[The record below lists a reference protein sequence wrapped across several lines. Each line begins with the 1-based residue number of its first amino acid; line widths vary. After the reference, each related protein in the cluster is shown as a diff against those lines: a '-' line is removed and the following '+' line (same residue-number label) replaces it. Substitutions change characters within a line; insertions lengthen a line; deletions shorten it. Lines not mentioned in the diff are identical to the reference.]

1 MEETGMRNVTIRRV
15 QEQIEKLCEVV
26 EVEKAQSLLIFFD
39 IQDFCFRKRK
49 HDPSKSA
56 RTLADIEQ
64 NDKTVFFDAPGGVV
78 DSSSPRRKKSR
89 LGPNDINPE
98 YLNVNIDEE
107 GFANKSPVPNLIL
120 AGQPERMTLANH
132 NSVLRAS

>member
-1 MEETGMRNVTIRRV
+1 M
-15 QEQIEKLCEVV
+15 

-64 NDKTVFFDAPGGVV
+64 HDKTVFFDAPGGVV
-78 DSSSPRRKKSR
+78 ESPRRKIK
-89 LGPNDINPE
+89 LGPNDINPD
-98 YLNVNIDEE
+98 YLNVKIDEE
-107 GFANKSPVPNLIL
+107 NITGRRSPMPVL
-120 AGQPERMTLANH
+120 AHH
-132 NSVLRAS
+132 NSVLRQSEMGMDAQSPTLRQYMPAADDTAVEKPVKVQPSR